1 MTQNKLT
8 GFYYTNLSQ
17 HKDHKP
23 FQGLAPGDF
32 TDMHGRKV
40 SIKLE
45 DLQEYVENTKELLDG
60 VTTESGDTIGLPID
74 MMDHDHGNAAGWI
87 TDVFL
92 EDERVKF
99 VPKWTDI
106 GLELISKDLQ
116 RMFSPTIN
124 LKEKT
129 ILGGSLTN
137 WPATRDKRGKV
148 LIRPIELSDG
158 HIWLDMVEDNVQN
171 GDEPEQTTE
180 EGVNDMSQ
188 MTDEIRA
195 ELRSMLNETLTELK
209 ADPELVNELFTNV
222 QKKVNE
228 SIQQESE
235 RLLRENKVV
244 DLAKSLVQG
253 SQSARK
259 GLPISE
265 AELAT
270 ALGRLNPEDFEFWS
284 SFMSKIQTEG
294 LVSFEELGHSGD
306 KGSKKDLPIEVQKHL
321 DDGTL
326 KISDLSDSI
335 LALGNIEEYDLS
347 KWSDK

>member
-1 MTQNKLT
+1 MTQSKLT

-40 SIKLE
+40 SIKVE
-45 DLQEYVENTKELLDG
+45 DLAEYVENTKELLDG
-60 VTTESGDTIGLPID
+60 VTTESGDKLGLPID
-74 MMDHDHGNAAGWI
+74 MMNHDHGNAAGWI

-92 EDERVKF
+92 EGDRVKF
-99 VPKWTDI
+99 TPKWTEV

-124 LKEKT
+124 ISEKT

-158 HIWLDMVEDNVQN
+158 HIWLDMVEDDQN
-171 GDEPEQTTE
+171 GDEPEQTKE
-180 EGVNDMSQ
+180 EGVKGMSQ

-209 ADPELVNELFTNV
+209 ADPALVNELFTNV
-222 QKKVNE
+222 QQKVNE

-244 DLAKSLVQG
+244 ELAKSLVQG
-253 SQSARK
+253 SQSSRK
-259 GLPISE
+259 GLPIKE
-265 AELAT
+265 TDLAA
-270 ALGRLNPEDFEFWS
+270 ALGRLDPEDFVFWS
-284 SFMSKIQTEG
+284 SFMTKIQTEG
-294 LVSFEELGHSGD
+294 LVSFEELGHSGE
-306 KGSKKDLPIEVQKHL
+306 KGSKKSLPTEIAKYL
-321 DDGTL
+321 DEGSL
-326 KISDLSDSI
+326 KISDLGNPI
-335 LALGNIEEYDLS
+335 LALGNVEEYDLS
-347 KWSDK
+347 KWS